1 MYRCAQRKLGRSAG
15 ALPVLSGGTIPS
27 PPGENLKLEGAGEV
41 FLYLGTRDSLTRIHT
56 TRAEL
61 QGTAYGKE
69 LERRLEIMFGRP
81 VDFVSAEKE
90 TPEFSR
96 NSDPPPPL
104 PPPPKSIHDPLPP
117 KPPVN

>member
-15 ALPVLSGGTIPS
+15 AVPVLSGGTIPS
-27 PPGENLKLEGAGEV
+27 PPGENLKLEGEGEV
-41 FLYLGTRDSLTRIHT
+41 FLNLGPRDNHTRIHT

-61 QGTAYGKE
+61 QGTAYGQE

-96 NSDPPPPL
+96 NSDPPAPLQPPL
-104 PPPPKSIHDPLPP
+104 QSIHDPFPP
-117 KPPVN
+117 KPSVN